1 VEATQLYETAIYDR
15 ESGHAF
21 RSVTLPSRSLLGS
34 ETHDASVTA
43 EELGFE
49 RTIRLEPVE
58 VWSLPFL
65 IDSVLRR
72 QDGPYFQDGP
82 FIEFMSW
89 GVGRQQGRG
98 PSTFAQHL
106 VFSPVIPFEES
117 PQEGKSRRHHRGS
130 GRRHRSRGRLLRQ
143 QGSAHSSRG
152 ASGHHRVGRGDRHL
166 VSPPD
171 RATRASAR
179 HDGREASRGGRGRA
193 SRSAHPHLS
202 CQRGQVVNHVL
213 RTRPWLC
220 GNARRELVDKLQE
233 HLRERDQLCRVL
245 GRH

>member
-1 VEATQLYETAIYDR
+1 MEATQLYETAIYDR

-117 PQEGKSRRHHRGS
+117 SQEGKSLADIIVAAG
-130 GRRHRSRGRLLRQ
+130 GGT
-143 QGSAHSSRG
+143 GAVVG
-152 ASGHHRVGRGDRHL
+152 FYASGDPLILL
-166 VSPPD
+166 VVP
-171 RATRASAR
+171 A
-179 HDGREASRGGRGRA
+179 GII
-193 SRSAHPHLS
+193 
-202 CQRGQVVNHVL
+202 
-213 RTRPWLC
+213 
-220 GNARRELVDKLQE
+220 
-233 HLRERDQLCRVL
+233 VL
-245 GRH
+245 GAATGIS